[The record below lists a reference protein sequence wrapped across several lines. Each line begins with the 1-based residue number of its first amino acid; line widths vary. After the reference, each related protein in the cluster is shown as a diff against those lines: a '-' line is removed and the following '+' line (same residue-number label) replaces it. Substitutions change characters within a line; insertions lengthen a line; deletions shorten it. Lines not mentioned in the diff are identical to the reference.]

1 MVRNRTFWPRW
12 ISDLQKSGEYS
23 KQAEKMDE
31 IDGGKDE
38 MAKTGSGK
46 YAAEECG
53 LEPGSAD
60 QFKEVQ
66 EFNRMYKELDDAYHE
81 IALVLGVSDGELSV
95 LYVICMLGDGCLQRD
110 ICREVFI
117 SKQTV
122 NSAVRKLEKKEL
134 LYLEEKSGRDKK
146 MFLTGNGKKFVDSRI
161 HPIIE
166 MENSV
171 FMQMEP
177 EERKELLRLSW
188 IYMKYFREKEKK
200 LMEDML

>member
-1 MVRNRTFWPRW
+1 MDKTE
-12 ISDLQKSGEYS
+12 SGR
-23 KQAEKMDE
+23 
-31 IDGGKDE
+31 DG
-38 MAKTGSGK
+38 
-46 YAAEECG
+46 
-53 LEPGSAD
+53 

-66 EFNRMYKELDDAYHE
+66 EFNRMYKELDDMYHE
-81 IALVLGVSDGELSV
+81 IALTLGVSDGEFSV

-146 MFLTGNGKKFVDSRI
+146 MLLTEKGKQFAYSRVL
-161 HPIIE
+161 PVIE
-166 MENSV
+166 MENSA

-188 IYMKYFREKEKK
+188 KYMDYFREKEKK
-200 LMEDML
+200 LLEEML